1 MEQIAEP
8 IYDTNSNINY
18 SISEGHTVDANED
31 NIGGEN
37 ETEIEKGFAEIII
50 EFLDQLNVTFPEY
63 SETILK
69 LKNQVNEASD
79 IHETEVYKHCKKVYP
94 IHFYEILY
102 KKADLF
108 KNNVFLLPE
117 INFADIWSC
126 NISDTTRNS
135 IWNFLNYIS
144 FYIIKTI
151 GNGDIFKETLNAISD
166 IDNDDIKNQI
176 NSIVSTLEDTFGN
189 LGNMDGGEGGV
200 ADEGGSTG
208 EGCSTNEDETTG
220 TGNDLGNDIFS
231 KLSGL
236 MDGKIGKIAKDIAE
250 ETSSSFMKDFEDLNI
265 DETTEVPQALNQIFS
280 KLKSNP
286 STIMNMMQ
294 SLGTKLNTKIKEEN
308 LTKEDLIGETGD
320 LMKNL
325 EGLNDF
331 SDIFKNMPG
340 MAGMAGMGGMGDLLK
355 KASQP
360 NVQNRMNQQLN
371 ASKKRETMREALNRR
386 KLERQAKATLYNIQQ
401 NVSRQNEVHNDELTN
416 GVDLDK
422 ELDALVNFIDP
433 TNQGVNAGATN
444 VDNSQV
450 KKKKKKRKKKN
461 KGQKTNNV

>member
-8 IYDTNSNINY
+8 ISDTNSNINY
-18 SISEGHTVDANED
+18 SISEGHTVDANGD
-31 NIGGEN
+31 NLGGEN
-37 ETEIEKGFAEIII
+37 ETEIEKGFEEIIT

-79 IHETEVYKHCKKVYP
+79 IHETEVYKHCKKVFP

-126 NISDTTRNS
+126 NISDTTRDS

-151 GNGDIFKETLNAISD
+151 GNGDIFKETLNAISG

-200 ADEGGSTG
+200 VDEGGSTDEGSGG
-208 EGCSTNEDETTG
+208 EGS
-220 TGNDLGNDIFS
+220 NDLGNDIFS

-340 MAGMAGMGGMGDLLK
+340 MAGMGGMGDLLK

-371 ASKKRETMREALNRR
+371 ASKKRETMKEALNRR
-386 KLERQAKATLYNIQQ
+386 KLERQAKATLYNIQR
-401 NVSRQNEVHNDELTN
+401 NVSMQNEIQNNELIN

-433 TNQGVNAGATN
+433 TNQGVNAGATK
-444 VDNSQV
+444 VDNNQV